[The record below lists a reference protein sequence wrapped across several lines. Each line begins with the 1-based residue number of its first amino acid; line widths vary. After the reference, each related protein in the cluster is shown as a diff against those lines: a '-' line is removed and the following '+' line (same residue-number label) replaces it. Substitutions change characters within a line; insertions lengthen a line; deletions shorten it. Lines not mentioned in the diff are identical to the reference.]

1 MASIGSAGKLSGGMA
16 GYIDSGAPS
25 DAVRNAEAADDVD
38 EAAAA
43 AAAAALRFKPRA
55 MSERP

>member
-1 MASIGSAGKLSGGMA
+1 MA

-25 DAVRNAEAADDVD
+25 DAVRNAEAADDVDVD